1 MFRVPVSVYMTHEP
15 ATVAADTQL
24 EQVADLL
31 ERRRISAMPVVDPQG
46 RTVGIVSRRDL
57 LRVGRLETVE
67 GRSTPEWHLPDQVA
81 SDVMSSQIIAVAPN
95 TSIAEA
101 AGLMLDNQTHRVF
114 IDAERRL
121 KGVLTTR
128 DVMQAI
134 VDVRLDA
141 PIERYLSSP
150 VETIANFEPLAA
162 ARAQLEALDVRGLVV
177 AEEGLPVGIFCE
189 REALASR
196 HRDADTP
203 VDHVMGHEVLVH
215 SPDTPAH
222 RAAARMASMHARRV
236 VAMKHGEMVGILTEV
251 DLAGAAA
258 IGR

>member
-1 MFRVPVSVYMTHEP
+1 M
-15 ATVAADTQL
+15 
-24 EQVADLL
+24 
-31 ERRRISAMPVVDPQG
+31 VDPRG

-67 GRSTPEWHLPDQVA
+67 GRSTHEWHLPDQVA

-114 IDAERRL
+114 IDAEHRL

-162 ARAQLEALDVRGLVV
+162 AGDGPSQALKERSEKYLE
-177 AEEGLPVGIFCE
+177 
-189 REALASR
+189 
-196 HRDADTP
+196 TP
-203 VDHVMGHEVLVH
+203 PPEDWGGVYTMT
-215 SPDTPAH
+215 S
-222 RAAARMASMHARRV
+222 
-236 VAMKHGEMVGILTEV
+236 K
-251 DLAGAAA
+251 
-258 IGR
+258 